1 MSIIAKIR
9 EEPTFFLVR
18 KMWQFAEEHR
28 GWIVAFLSMTAVAN
42 LVSLAQPL
50 VFGAFLNE
58 LQNNGLGEHNI
69 SKLIFFL
76 FGLLGVELA
85 FWLFH
90 GPSRIIEKTMA
101 FRTARVNYRN
111 YLLSGVFGL
120 GLSWHALRESGDTI
134 DKVNKAT
141 EGLYSFSRNSHTV
154 VSVVI
159 KAVGT
164 TVVLFFFNWAI
175 SLIAFVLLVMA
186 LFVIF
191 RFDMRLIPHYKKLN
205 VFDNRIAARIF
216 DCISNITTVKVLHIE
231 APVTEAIRRSFWTPF
246 PLFRQTMVLMEAK
259 WFVGSF
265 LFNLLI
271 IVPLAVYLLFLYKNN
286 LPVAVGTISALYLY
300 LARLIEVY
308 HIFAGEY
315 EDMIVNKTRVLNV
328 VEIEKAF
335 LAQKK
340 VRQRKIPRWRIA
352 RVENLSFAYEDADDG
367 TRHLRNINFGF
378 TRGEHVALIGGSGS
392 GKTTFLK
399 VLHGM
404 YPFARAEM
412 RFGKR
417 KKTQQ
422 TNFADLDLKT
432 TLVPQEPEVFSAS
445 IRENIT
451 LGLNYV
457 DKEIFAATDAAEF
470 TSVLHGLPRGLES
483 GINEKGVNLS
493 GGQKQRLALARALL
507 FAEGKEVIL
516 FDESTSSVDPETET
530 KIYRNIFDRFTGKTI
545 LASVHKMNLL
555 KHFDRIVMF
564 AGGEIVDEG
573 TFDDLLTR
581 NEQFRKEWEKYITRQ
596 KTP

>member
-1 MSIIAKIR
+1 MKIIGKIK
-9 EEPTFFLVR
+9 EEPVIFLFR
-18 KMWQFAEEHR
+18 KMWQFAEGHR
-28 GWIVAFLSMTAVAN
+28 KWVVAFLSMTAVAN
-42 LVSLAQPL
+42 IILLTQPL
-50 VFGAFLNE
+50 VFGVFLNE
-58 LQNNGLGEHNI
+58 IQNNGISENNI
-69 SKLIFFL
+69 SALIFLL
-76 FGLLGVELA
+76 FGLLGVELL

-90 GPSRIIEKTMA
+90 GPSRIVEKTMA
-101 FRTARVNYRN
+101 FRTTRVNYRN
-111 YLLSGVFGL
+111 YLLSGVFNL

-141 EGLYSFSRNSHTV
+141 EGLYSFSRNAYSV

-164 TVVLFFFNWAI
+164 TAILLFFNWAI
-175 SLIAFVLLVMA
+175 GLVVFVFLVAALL
-186 LFVIF
+186 VIF
-191 RFDMRLIPHYKKLN
+191 RFDVRLIPRYKKLN
-205 VFDNRIAARIF
+205 AFDNRIAARIF

-246 PLFRQTMVLMEAK
+246 ALFRRTTALTEAK
-259 WFVGSF
+259 WFTGSF

-271 IVPLAVYLLFLYKNN
+271 VVPLALYVFFLYRSNA
-286 LPVAVGTISALYLY
+286 PVAVGTISALYLY
-300 LARLIEVY
+300 LSRLIDVY
-308 HIFAGEY
+308 YAFAGEY
-315 EDMIVNKTRVLNV
+315 EDMIVNKTRVLNAA
-328 VEIEKAF
+328 EIEKAF

-340 VRQRKIPRWRIA
+340 VRQRKTPHWETA
-352 RVENLSFAYEDADDG
+352 RVEGLSFAYEDAEAG
-367 TRHLRNINFGF
+367 TLNLKNVTLGF
-378 TRGEHVALIGGSGS
+378 RRGEHVALIGGSGS

-417 KKTQQ
+417 KKTQR
-422 TNFADLDLKT
+422 TNFTDLDLKT

-451 LGLNYV
+451 LGLPYA
-457 DKEIFAATDAAEF
+457 DKEIFEATDAAEF

-507 FAEGKEVIL
+507 FATGKEIIL
-516 FDESTSSVDPETET
+516 LDESTSSVDPETET
-530 KIYRNIFDRFTGKTI
+530 KIYRNIFERFAGKTI

-555 KHFDRIVMF
+555 KHFDRIVIF
-564 AGGEIVDEG
+564 IGGEIVDEG
-573 TFDDLLTR
+573 AFDDLLSR
-581 NEQFRKEWEKYITRQ
+581 NEQFRKEWEKYITRRSRV
-596 KTP
+596 